1 MEQTV
6 REQLYQLAE
15 EKYRIFSSSLLPGK
29 ENILG
34 VRIPLLRKIAQKI
47 AKEDWRAYLV
57 SAENDYLEE
66 VMIQGMVIG
75 SAKADIEELLQYA
88 AKFVP
93 LIDCWSICDS
103 FCSGLKFTNKN
114 KERVWEFLQPYL
126 LSDKEYE
133 IRFGVVMLLSY
144 CVTPE
149 YVSLAFAHFDRI
161 KHTGYYVM
169 MAVAWAVSVY
179 YIKFPEQTYGYLKNN
194 TLDDITFNKA
204 LQKITESYRI
214 EDKTKEM
221 IRGMKRKR

>member
-133 IRFGVVMLLSY
+133 IRFGVVMLLSFY
-144 CVTPE
+144 VTPE